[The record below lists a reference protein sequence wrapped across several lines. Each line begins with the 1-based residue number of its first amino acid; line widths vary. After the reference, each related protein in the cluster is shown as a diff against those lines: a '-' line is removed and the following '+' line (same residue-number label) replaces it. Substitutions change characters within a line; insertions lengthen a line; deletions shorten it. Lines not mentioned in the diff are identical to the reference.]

1 MTPDD
6 VIARSQ
12 VSVVVATRDRRAELA
27 RTLGRLTALRP
38 RPPVIVVDNA
48 SSDGTSAFARR
59 MFPDVTV
66 VTLPENRGAAARNV
80 GVELAETPYVAFSDD
95 DSWWE
100 PGALERAAA
109 VLGAHPRLGLVAAA
123 VLVGDA
129 ARPDPVNELLAGGL
143 PAGPGPVP
151 GPRVLGFLACAAVVR
166 RAAFRQ
172 VGGFSDLLFFCGEEA
187 LLAQDLTAAGWEC
200 RHLPEVRAH
209 HHPSRHRPPG
219 GWRRRLERRN
229 TVLTAW
235 LRRPLRRATAETLG
249 LARDAAADRD
259 ARRALA
265 GALRRLPA
273 AVLDRRPLPR
283 PVERDLRLLEAR

>member
-38 RPPVIVVDNA
+38 RPPLIIVDNA
-48 SSDGTSAFARR
+48 SSDGTAAFVRR
-59 MFPDVTV
+59 TFPEATV

-80 GVELAETPYVAFSDD
+80 GVALADTPYVAFSDD

-100 PGALERAAA
+100 PGALDRAAA
-109 VLGAHPRLGLVAAA
+109 ALTARPRLGLVAAA

-129 ARPDPVNELLAGGL
+129 ERPDPINERLAGGL
-143 PAGPGPVP
+143 PDDPGPGR
-151 GPRVLGFLACAAVVR
+151 RVLGFLACAAVVR
-166 RAAFRQ
+166 TSAFRQ

-200 RHLPEVRAH
+200 RHMPEVRAH
-209 HHPSRHRPPG
+209 HHPSRHRPTG
-219 GWRRRLERRN
+219 GWRSRLERRN
-229 TVLTAW
+229 AVLSAW
-235 LRRPLRRATAETLG
+235 LRRPLPRAAAETAG
-249 LARDAAADRD
+249 LARDSVTDRD
-259 ARRALA
+259 ARLALG
-265 GALRRLPA
+265 GALRRLPS
-273 AVLDRRPLPR
+273 AVRHRRPLPR
-283 PVERDLRLLEAR
+283 AVERDLRVLEAR